1 MDIDLSFITSEFF
14 SKKLENCFNQLF
26 RINKNIQGII
36 LFGSIARGTAVY
48 SYKKVSDIDLIVVF
62 KDNELPKNHNERT
75 NLQIKLMDLTE
86 LGFDSLWITE
96 SEFKNL
102 VQIKVDLIL
111 DALDGGIILFDPN
124 DLINK
129 QKNKLLKELEE
140 KGVIKRE
147 HYWIWPLKNLG
158 DEIEW

>member
-1 MDIDLSFITSEFF
+1 MDIDLSFITSDYF
-14 SKKLENCFNQLF
+14 SRKLENCFNQLF
-26 RINKNIQGII
+26 RINKKIQGII

-48 SYKKVSDIDLIVVF
+48 SHKKVSDIDLIVVF
-62 KDNELPKNHNERT
+62 KDTELPKNHNERT
-75 NLQIKLMDLTE
+75 NLQIKLMKLTE

-124 DLINK
+124 GLINK

-147 HYWIWPLKNLG
+147 NYWIWPLKNLG